1 MYQNRLSLIGFSGK
15 ESEQKTTKNGTV
27 YTVFSL
33 ATKTSWKNENDEWES
48 GTEWHRIVVWSKRLA
63 EFALE
68 LPKGA
73 HLQVEGVAVLVSQE
87 TLSAPQTPGSVPRIF
102 IHPGLR
108 RVDFSATTARLYFSS
123 CGSCLR
129 FACEGFRL
137 ACKLLGWR

>member
-33 ATKTSWKNENDEWES
+33 ATKTSWKNESDKWES
-48 GTEWHRIVVWSKRLA
+48 RTEWHRIVVWSKRLA

-73 HLQVEGVAVLVSQE
+73 HLQVEGELRSREYEKDGVKQSVWECRAYRIAKLDLCFSE
-87 TLSAPQTPGSVPRIF
+87 IRSTSAWLPHHTV
-102 IHPGLR
+102 
-108 RVDFSATTARLYFSS
+108 
-123 CGSCLR
+123 
-129 FACEGFRL
+129 FRSIQL
-137 ACKLLGWR
+137 A